1 MFYIYILKSE
11 VDGSFYTGQC
21 QNIQERVLRH
31 NNGYTKSTKAKRPW
45 QMVYHESYKTRSEAI
60 IREIQIKK
68 MKSRKYINELI
79 YNLPERQPQ
88 GD

>member
-1 MFYIYILKSE
+1 MYILKSE

-31 NNGYTKSTKAKRPW
+31 NNGYTQSTKAKRPW
-45 QMVYHESYKTRSEAI
+45 KMVYYESYNTRSEAI
-60 IREIQIKK
+60 IREIQIKN

-79 YNLPERQPQ
+79 SNLPERQLQ